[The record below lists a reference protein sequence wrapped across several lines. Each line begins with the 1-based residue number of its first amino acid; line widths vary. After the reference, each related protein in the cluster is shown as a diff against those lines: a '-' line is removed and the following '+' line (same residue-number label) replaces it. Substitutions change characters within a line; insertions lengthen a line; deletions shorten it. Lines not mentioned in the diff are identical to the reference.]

1 MVGSFKTRGMDRGVH
16 LTRLGNLLLA
26 WHLLMPLL
34 AYNRETDCFVWV
46 SDAPLAQWYYK
57 GEFATLGAWN
67 TARDE
72 EIAKQQQ
79 APTHR
84 ADGTPYDR
92 EGLGRASIAAPQ
104 HARCLTDGDLK
115 APPRRAEPGLRGAW
129 YSPVR
134 VQACTHPPS

>member
-1 MVGSFKTRGMDRGVH
+1 MVGSFKARGMDRGVH

-34 AYNRETDCFVWV
+34 AYNRGTDCFVWG

-57 GEFATLGAWN
+57 GEFATLGACN

-72 EIAKQQQ
+72 GIAKQQQ

-92 EGLGRASIAAPQ
+92 DGPGRAALAGTQ
-104 HARCLTDGDLK
+104 
-115 APPRRAEPGLRGAW
+115 
-129 YSPVR
+129 
-134 VQACTHPPS
+134 